1 MFKGHDL
8 KGQVALVTGA
18 GSGIGREVARALAE
32 EGAILTLLDIDEAG
46 LKETSNLIGGAN
58 GVCEIFKADV
68 SSKNEVT
75 MVFDQ
80 IISKKGKLD
89 ILVTCAAI
97 ISPTRTWDIPEGE
110 WDRMLNINLKG
121 VFLPVQAALRV
132 MRKQQSGK
140 IVTIGSDVAKRGG
153 GRFGGSH
160 YAASKG
166 AVLAFTRTV
175 AREVAK
181 EGISVNCVS
190 PGPTKTPLHKGIT
203 EEQMEMLRSGI
214 PKGRLGEPRD
224 VANAVVFLV
233 SDLASHIHGETV
245 NVDGGV
251 MMD

>member
-1 MFKGHDL
+1 MFNGHDL
-8 KGQVALVTGA
+8 KGEIALVTGA
-18 GSGIGREVARALAE
+18 GSGIGREVARTLSQ
-32 EGAILTLLDIDEAG
+32 EGAFLALMDIDEAG
-46 LKETSNLIGGAN
+46 LKETSNLIQGAN
-58 GVCEIFKADV
+58 GECEVYKADV
-68 SSKNEVT
+68 SNKNEVT
-75 MVFDQ
+75 HVFDE

-97 ISPTRTWDIPEGE
+97 ISPTRTWDIPEAE
-110 WDRMLNINLKG
+110 WDRMINVNLKG
-121 VFLPVQAALRV
+121 VFLLVQAALKI

-214 PKGRLGEPRD
+214 PKGRLGEPLE
-224 VANAVVFLV
+224 VANVVAFLV

>member
-1 MFKGHDL
+1 MFSGHDL
-8 KGQVALVTGA
+8 KGQIALVTGA
-18 GSGIGREVARALAE
+18 GSGIGREVARTLAE
-32 EGAILTLLDIDEAG
+32 EGAVLALMDIDDAG
-46 LKETSNLIGGAN
+46 LKETANLIQSAN
-58 GVCEIFKADV
+58 GASEIYRADV
-68 SSKNEVT
+68 SNLNEVT
-75 MVFDQ
+75 RVFDQ

-97 ISPTRTWDIPEGE
+97 ISPTRTWDIPEAE
-110 WDRMLNINLKG
+110 WDRMLNVNLKG

-181 EGISVNCVS
+181 DGISVNCVS

-203 EEQMEMLRSGI
+203 AEQMEMLRSGI

-224 VANAVVFLV
+224 VANAVAFLV